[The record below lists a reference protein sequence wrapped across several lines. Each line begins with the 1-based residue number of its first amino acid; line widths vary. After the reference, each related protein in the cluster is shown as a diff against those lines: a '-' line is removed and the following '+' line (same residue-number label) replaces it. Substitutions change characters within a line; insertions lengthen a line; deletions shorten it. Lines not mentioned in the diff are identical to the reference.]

1 MKKIISMVVMV
12 LMIASLIPLVNAQ
25 ISIGS
30 PAVHKL
36 ITITITDQGD
46 VHVIHEINQ
55 PRSAVDVKTIEGTV
69 SNVNVTDIEGN
80 NVEFAT
86 TGLESIA
93 GITVFSSQDDVIIEY
108 DLQDV
113 LIFEDGLWSMDYFN
127 SETTKILFPE
137 DVDLLF
143 VNDRPVL
150 LHDAKGITCY
160 GRSQGAICDAFIE
173 YVIDEPTTNMEVGWE
188 DKNFLVGMRTLTEIS
203 SFNFDQPTKR
213 ISLDVT
219 EDNQLITLIIPLEL
233 LWNPYEVYLN
243 EEKILKHEFF
253 SNETHSWLNIR
264 PDNSGSIE
272 IIGTTV
278 IPEFPVLAP
287 LFIGIALVVVLQLR
301 NKLSLR

>member
-1 MKKIISMVVMV
+1 MFS
-12 LMIASLIPLVNAQ
+12 SLIPVVYAQ
-25 ISIGS
+25 LSLGE
-30 PAVHKL
+30 PADHKL

-46 VHVIHEINQ
+46 VHVIHEISK
-55 PRSAVDVKTIEGTV
+55 PRSVVDVKTIEGTV

-80 NVEFAT
+80 KVEFGT
-86 TGLESIA
+86 SGLESIA

-108 DLQDV
+108 DLDDV

-143 VNDRPVL
+143 VNDRPVM
-150 LHDAKGITCY
+150 LHDAKGITCF
-160 GRSQGAICDAFIE
+160 GRSQGGICDAFIE
-173 YVIDEPTTNMEVGWE
+173 YVIDEPTTNMEVRWE
-188 DKNFLVGMRTLTEIS
+188 DKNFLVEMRTLTEIS

-213 ISLDVT
+213 ISFEVN

-233 LWNPYEVYLN
+233 LWNPYEVYLD

>member
-1 MKKIISMVVMV
+1 MFS
-12 LMIASLIPLVNAQ
+12 SLIPGVYAQ
-25 ISIGS
+25 LSLGE
-30 PAVHKL
+30 PAQHKL
-36 ITITITDQGD
+36 ITITITDQGN
-46 VHVIHEINQ
+46 VHVIHEINK
-55 PRSAVDVKTIEGTV
+55 PRSIVEVKTIEGTV

-80 NVEFAT
+80 KVEFGIS
-86 TGLESIA
+86 GLESIA
-93 GITVFSSQDDVIIEY
+93 GITVFSSQDDVVIEY
-108 DLQDV
+108 DLNDV
-113 LIFEDGLWSMDYFN
+113 LVFEDGLWKFDYFN

-137 DVDLLF
+137 GVDLLF
-143 VNDRPVL
+143 VNDRPVM

-160 GRSQGAICDAFIE
+160 GKSQGAICSAFIE
-173 YVIDEPTTNMEVGWE
+173 YVIDEPTKKIEIGWE
-188 DKNFLVGMRTLTEIS
+188 DKNFLVGMRTLTEIAL
-203 SFNFDQPTKR
+203 FNFDQPTKR
-213 ISLDVT
+213 ISFDVT
-219 EDNQLITLIIPLEL
+219 EDNQLVTLIIPLEL
-233 LWNPYEVYLN
+233 LWNPYEVYLD